1 MRRCLTVRRNHPKPF
16 MVARNMVKLTSVQ
29 AAEMVG
35 VSRSTIW
42 RACKSG
48 RLSADRN
55 GKDFLI
61 EVSELTRV
69 FPVKPSHE
77 VAPKPPE
84 TMQQEAPETG
94 LVSELRRQIGRL
106 EKQVESLEGDKGDLR
121 QERDRLLSL
130 IEQQAEQVRLLTDQ
144 RPKVGWFARIF
155 KLPSGGQ

>member
-1 MRRCLTVRRNHPKPF
+1 
-16 MVARNMVKLTSVQ
+16 MVARNMAKLTSVQ

-42 RACKSG
+42 RACKNG

-77 VAPKPPE
+77 VALKPPE
-84 TMQQEAPETG
+84 TMRQEAPETG
-94 LVSELRRQIGRL
+94 LVSELRRQIERL
-106 EKQVESLEGDKGDLR
+106 ERQVGSLEGDKGDLR

-144 RPKVGWFARIF
+144 RPKAGWLARLF
-155 KLPSGGQ
+155 KSPSGGA